1 MSYDGTTT
9 RLYGKM
15 RNQHLWSQFV
25 RHSSFAVAF
34 ILAVGLDYLLPAVE
48 FQHCFDLNPYRIL
61 VPIDG
66 QPGVPLAGFAVL
78 DTGAGMI
85 AIDPLYRSL
94 LRGDAVLKPVVT
106 ATGYAMVRFQ
116 TTARFKIGGYPVPA
130 GLISSEI
137 NLSTYREA
145 EGINMMV
152 VAGYPLFSGKTLD
165 LDPEADVVRILEQFP
180 EDIDLSSFTKLPFT
194 ISQQGAIDIAVRVD
208 GLLLHLGVDTG
219 NSDFMSLKL
228 NELLNLQKI
237 GKVRANMNQSN
248 VESVNGMI
256 GISSLIGSNFT
267 IDRFHFS
274 SVNISPGVTSNLG
287 MQFLHNFRCLIDY
300 YDKALYLRPTPEY
313 ANYRPLGPV
322 PFQIRWVH
330 DAVTMVIEPGSP
342 YYALGLRS
350 GFILQTINEKP
361 VMQLGFFKAY
371 DLLRDHH
378 QPVVLQCT
386 DDTGQ
391 SRTVTLPKAL

>member
-1 MSYDGTTT
+1 
-9 RLYGKM
+9 M

-25 RHSSFAVAF
+25 RHSSFAVVF
-34 ILAVGLDYLLPAVE
+34 ILAVGLDNLLPAVE

-66 QPGVPLAGFAVL
+66 QPGIPLAGFAVL

-85 AIDPLYRSL
+85 AIDPLYKSL
-94 LRGDAVLKPVVT
+94 LRGDVVLKPVVM

-116 TTARFKIGGYPVPA
+116 TTAPFKIGGYPVPA
-130 GLISSEI
+130 GLMSSEI
-137 NLSTYREA
+137 NLSTYREG

-165 LDPEADVVRILEQFP
+165 LDPEADAVRILEQFP
-180 EDIDLSSFTKLPFT
+180 KNLDLSSFTKLPFT

-219 NSDFMSLKL
+219 SSDFMSLKL
-228 NELLNLQKI
+228 NELLNLQKGGRLRTNI
-237 GKVRANMNQSN
+237 NRSN

-256 GISSLIGSNFT
+256 GISSFIGSNFS
-267 IDRFHFS
+267 IDRFHFA
-274 SVNISPGVTSNLG
+274 SVNVSPGATSNLG

-300 YDKALYLRPTPEY
+300 YGKAIYLRPTPEY
-313 ANYRPLGPV
+313 AHYRPLGPV
-322 PFQIRWVH
+322 PFQLRWVH

-350 GFILQTINEKP
+350 SFILQSINEKP
-361 VMQLGFFKAY
+361 VMHLGFFKAY

-378 QPVVLQCT
+378 QPIVLQCI
-386 DDTGQ
+386 DDTGH
-391 SRTVTLPKAL
+391 SRRVTLPKAQ